1 MTKIKITIR
10 TELDI
15 SRKDFN
21 TEEEYDNAVQRK
33 VEQLDLNTEDLIYEY
48 EDEDY

>member
-1 MTKIKITIR
+1 MTKLTITIR

-15 SRKDFN
+15 SRKDFK